1 MKRNRLIV
9 LLFVAVLL
17 SACSQKAKKL
27 SVVDENLAYASAQ
40 IGLQLK
46 SIKEQDKILNPR
58 TINPKGITKYVQM
71 EDWTSGFFP
80 GIMWYMF
87 EMTGDEKW
95 KDYGI
100 KVTESIDSVK
110 YLTWHHD
117 VGFMINCSFG
127 NAYRITKNEAYKEV
141 MIKAAESLSTRFRP
155 AAGVTQS
162 WNVDRGWQST
172 RGWECPVIIDN
183 MMNLEL
189 LFKVTEFS
197 GDSSYYKMAVS
208 HADKTMKNHFRP
220 D

>member
-27 SVVDENLAYASAQ
+27 SVIDENLAYASAQ

-46 SIKEQDKILNPR
+46 SIEEQGKILNPR

-87 EMTGDEKW
+87 EMTGDERW

-100 KVTESIDSVK
+100 KLIP
-110 YLTWHHD
+110 LNILP
-117 VGFMINCSFG
+117 GI
-127 NAYRITKNEAYKEV
+127 
-141 MIKAAESLSTRFRP
+141 
-155 AAGVTQS
+155 
-162 WNVDRGWQST
+162 
-172 RGWECPVIIDN
+172 
-183 MMNLEL
+183 MM
-189 LFKVTEFS
+189 
-197 GDSSYYKMAVS
+197 
-208 HADKTMKNHFRP
+208 
-220 D
+220 